1 MYRLGM
7 ICLSHTGHHA
17 SSKCMSMVVGN
28 GKVGNVW
35 RFKYSLTKEE
45 WARFDVEVGNGQKV
59 KRDKGEPF

>member
-1 MYRLGM
+1 
-7 ICLSHTGHHA
+7 
-17 SSKCMSMVVGN
+17 MSMVVGN

-35 RFKYSLTKEE
+35 GFKYSLTKEE